1 MLVLCRKFTRIA
13 RNVFNLLLNKNSQTT
28 TTKTQQ

>member
-1 MLVLCRKFTRIA
+1 MLQFTRIA
-13 RNVFNLLLNKNSQTT
+13 RDVFILLLNKNSQTT